1 MKILETQVFRGP
13 NVYSLNPVIRMKL
26 DIEDLE
32 EKPSHL
38 IENFTDRLIEMIPT
52 LYEHRC
58 SEGVPG
64 GFITRLRE
72 GTWAGHIIEHIAL
85 ELQCIVGTEV
95 GFGKTRSADG
105 EGVYNVVYSYIEEK
119 VGLEAGL
126 AAVRI
131 LEHLAYDAELDYQK
145 ELSALS
151 RILDRVAY
159 GPSTQS
165 IINKARERDIPYIR
179 LNDRNLV
186 QLGHGKY
193 QKRIEAT
200 VTSMT
205 SLIATD
211 IACDKELTKAMLDE
225 GGVPVPKGRVVDTL
239 EDAIEAAEDLGFPIV
254 IKPLD
259 ANHGKGVAIN
269 LNTRE
274 EVEQAY
280 NRAANYSDDVI
291 VERFIA
297 GRDHR
302 VLVVNGEVVAVA
314 ERVPAHVTGDGHL
327 SIRHLIDK
335 ENRNPMRGE
344 GHEKALTKI
353 FIDEES
359 ERLIAEQNLSLES
372 IPEAGQQV
380 WLKYTANISTG
391 GTAVDRTDDIHYE
404 NIETAKRAAR
414 IIGLDVAG
422 VDMLTTDIT
431 QPLAE
436 TKGAICEVN
445 AAPGFRMHVHPTAG
459 KPRDVAGA
467 LLNMLFPAGA
477 PARVPIVSITGTN
490 GKTTTS
496 RMLAHILKMSGKKV
510 GLTTTDGLYIDGK
523 RILQGDLTGPWSARM
538 VLRDPTVDFA
548 VLETAR
554 GGILR
559 SGLGFDECNIGAITN
574 VSEDHLGMRGID
586 TLEELAY
593 VKSIVIE
600 VVRRDGF
607 SILNAEDPHLV
618 PLAKSARGTLCW
630 FSLDPNNEVF
640 KQHIEQG
647 GTGATLRSNSIV
659 IKRGAQDLP
668 AINLNSIPAT
678 FNGRAMFNVANA
690 MVAALAAHLS
700 SVSIDDIRTGL
711 KTFETGFYLSPGRL
725 NMEPVGDFHALLD
738 YAHNTAAYRNVA
750 AFIKKLNVERRVG
763 VVAGPGDRR
772 DVDIETMG
780 RIAGEAFDRLIIK
793 EDDDRR
799 GREVGETAEIMKR
812 GAIAAGLAA
821 EAIEIITDEAEAVD
835 YALRQAR
842 KGDLLV
848 ITADNIKRTFEQIVR
863 FRDER
868 MATAGI

>member
-13 NVYSLNPVIRMKL
+13 SVYSLNPVIRMKL

-32 EKPSHL
+32 EKPSNL
-38 IENFTDRLIEMIPT
+38 IENFTDRLIEMMPT

-95 GFGKTRSADG
+95 GFGKTRSADST
-105 EGVYNVVYSYIEEK
+105 GVYNVVYSYIEEK
-119 VGLEAGL
+119 VGLEAGF

-131 LEHLAYDAELDYQK
+131 LEHLAYDAALDYQK
-145 ELSALS
+145 ELSTLS

-165 IINKARERDIPYIR
+165 IINKAKERDIPYIR

-225 GGVPVPKGRVVDTL
+225 AGVPVPKGRVVETR
-239 EDAIEAAEDLGFPIV
+239 EDAIAAAQDLGFPIV
-254 IKPLD
+254 IKPLN

-269 LNTRE
+269 LTTRE

-280 NRAANYSDDVI
+280 DRAADYSSDVI

-314 ERVPAHVTGDGHL
+314 ERVPAHVIGDGHHT
-327 SIRHLIDK
+327 IQQLIDK
-335 ENRNPMRGE
+335 ENKNPMRGE

-353 FIDEES
+353 FINEES

-372 IPEAGQQV
+372 IPEADQQV

-414 IIGLDVAG
+414 IIGLDVTG

-431 QPLAE
+431 RPLAE
-436 TKGAICEVN
+436 TGGAICEVN
-445 AAPGFRMHVHPTAG
+445 AAPGFRMHVHPTVG
-459 KPRDVAGA
+459 RPRDVAGA
-467 LLNMLFPAGA
+467 VLNMLFPQGA

-523 RILQGDLTGPWSARM
+523 RILHGDLTGPWSARM

-618 PLAKSARGTLCW
+618 PLAKNARGTLCW
-630 FSLDPNNEVF
+630 FSLDPDNEVL

-647 GTGATLRSNSIV
+647 GTGATLRNNSIV

-725 NMEPVGDFHALLD
+725 NMEQVGDFHALLD

-750 AFIKKLNVERRVG
+750 AFIKKLNVDRRVG

-780 RIAGEAFDRLIIK
+780 RIAGEAFDKLIIK

-812 GAIAAGLAA
+812 GAMAAGLQA
-821 EAIEIITDEAEAVD
+821 EAIEIITNEAEAVD
-835 YALRQAR
+835 HALRHAR
-842 KGDLLV
+842 KGDLVV

-868 MATAGI
+868 TAAAGV

>member
-32 EKPSHL
+32 EKPSNL

-52 LYEHRC
+52 LYDHRC

-85 ELQCIVGTEV
+85 ELQCVVGTEV
-95 GFGKTRSADG
+95 GFGKTRSDDG

-131 LEHLAYDAELDYQK
+131 LEHLAYGAELDYQK

-165 IINKARERDIPYIR
+165 IINKAKERDIPYIR

-186 QLGHGKY
+186 QLGHGRY

-211 IACDKELTKAMLDE
+211 IACDKELTKSMLDE
-225 GGVPVPKGRVVDTL
+225 GGVPVPKGRVVDTR
-239 EDAIEAAEDLGFPIV
+239 EDALEAAEDLGFPIV

-274 EVEQAY
+274 EVERAY
-280 NRAANYSDDVI
+280 DRASNYSDEVI

-314 ERVPAHVTGDGHL
+314 ERVPAHVIGDGAHTVQQ
-327 SIRHLIDK
+327 LIDK

-353 FIDEES
+353 FINEES

-372 IPEAGQQV
+372 VPETGQQV

-404 NIETAKRAAR
+404 NVETAKRAAR

-431 QPLAE
+431 RPLAE
-436 TKGAICEVN
+436 TRGAICEVN
-445 AAPGFRMHVHPTAG
+445 AAPGFRMHVHPTVG
-459 KPRDVAGA
+459 RPRDVAGA
-467 LLNMLFPAGA
+467 VLNMLFPPGVQT
-477 PARVPIVSITGTN
+477 RVPIVSITGTN

-523 RILQGDLTGPWSARM
+523 RVLKGDLTGPWSARM

-607 SILNAEDPHLV
+607 SILNAEDPNLV

-640 KQHIEQG
+640 KQHIGEG
-647 GTGATLRSNSIV
+647 GTGATLRDNSIV
-659 IKRGAQDLP
+659 IKRGAQDMP

-700 SVSIDDIRTGL
+700 DVSIHDIRTGL

-725 NMEPVGDFHALLD
+725 NMEQVGDFHALLD

-750 AFIKKLNVERRVG
+750 AFIKRLNVERRIG

-799 GREVGETAEIMKR
+799 GRKDGETAEIMKR
-812 GAIAAGLAA
+812 GAMAAGLAA
-821 EAIEIITDEAEAVD
+821 EAIEVITSEAEAVD

-842 KGDLLV
+842 KGDLVV
-848 ITADNIKRTFEQIVR
+848 ITADDIKRTFEQIVR

-868 MATAGI
+868 MAATGI

>member
-13 NVYSLNPVIRMKL
+13 SVYSLNPVIRLKL

-32 EKPSHL
+32 EKPSNL
-38 IENFTDRLIEMIPT
+38 IENFTDRLIEMMPT
-52 LYEHRC
+52 LYDHRC

-64 GFITRLRE
+64 GFIIRLRE
-72 GTWAGHIIEHIAL
+72 GTWAGHIIEHVAL
-85 ELQCIVGTEV
+85 ELQCVVGTEV

-105 EGVYNVVYSYIEEK
+105 TGVYNVVYSYIEEK

-131 LEHLAYDAELDYQK
+131 LEHLAYDAALDYQK

-165 IINKARERDIPYIR
+165 IIDKAKERDIPFIR

-225 GGVPVPKGRVVDTL
+225 AGVPVPKGRVVDTR
-239 EDAIEAAEDLGFPIV
+239 EDAITAAQDLGFPIV
-254 IKPLD
+254 IKPLN

-269 LNTRE
+269 LATRE

-280 NRAANYSDDVI
+280 DRAADYSADVI

-314 ERVPAHVTGDGHL
+314 ERVPAHVTGDGHHT
-327 SIRHLIDK
+327 IQQLIDK
-335 ENRNPMRGE
+335 ENKNPMRGE

-353 FIDEES
+353 FINEES

-372 IPEAGQQV
+372 IPDAGQRV

-404 NIETAKRAAR
+404 NVETAKRAAR
-414 IIGLDVAG
+414 IIGLDVVG

-431 QPLAE
+431 RPLEE

-445 AAPGFRMHVHPTAG
+445 AAPGFRMHVHPTVG
-459 KPRDVAGA
+459 RPRDVAGA
-467 LLNMLFPAGA
+467 VLDMLFPPGA
-477 PARVPIVSITGTN
+477 SARVPIVSITGTN

-618 PLAKSARGTLCW
+618 PLAKNARGTLCW

-647 GTGATLRSNSIV
+647 GTGATLRDNSIV

-700 SVSIDDIRTGL
+700 SVNIHDIRTGL

-725 NMEPVGDFHALLD
+725 NMEEVGDFHALLD

-750 AFIKKLNVERRVG
+750 AFIKKLHVERRVG

-772 DVDIETMG
+772 DIDIDTMG
-780 RIAGEAFDRLIIK
+780 RIAGEAFDKLIIK

-799 GREVGETAEIMKR
+799 GREIGETAELMKR
-812 GAIAAGLAA
+812 GAMAAGLAA
-821 EAIEIITDEAEAVD
+821 EAIEIITNEVEAVD
-835 YALRQAR
+835 HALRNAR
-842 KGDLLV
+842 KGDLVV

-868 MATAGI
+868 TAAAGI